1 MKIVRTIV
9 LVLVGLV
16 IAFVVL
22 LAGSVIVDA
31 LIGGSRVEQLTNTE
45 IAGPDGQMIR
55 AYVARP
61 DTPGT
66 YPGVVMIHEFF
77 GLRQDIVEKAEA
89 LADEGYV
96 VVAPDTYRGKTTGWI
111 PRAIFL
117 RITTRM
123 EQVVGDL
130 DATFDWL
137 AGQPDVDPDAHCRDG
152 LLLRRRCRTTI

>member
-9 LVLVGLV
+9 LVLVGLL

-31 LIGGSRVEQLTNTE
+31 LVGGSRVEQLTNTE

-61 DTPGT
+61 DAPGT

-77 GLRQDIVEKAEA
+77 GLRQDIVC
-89 LADEGYV
+89 LLYTS
-96 VVAPDTYRGKTTGWI
+96 PS
-111 PRAIFL
+111 PR
-117 RITTRM
+117 
-123 EQVVGDL
+123 D
-130 DATFDWL
+130 
-137 AGQPDVDPDAHCRDG
+137 
-152 LLLRRRCRTTI
+152 